1 MNNFKLSELTLEFV
15 KDYLKIDYNDD
26 DRELDLYIQASISF
40 IQEHT
45 RLDLAFLDERPDIII
60 VALMLISHFYENKT
74 LVTSSG
80 RVLSEDFAVQKIL
93 GLYRGFL

>member
-1 MNNFKLSELTLEFV
+1 MNKFKLSELTLEFV

-45 RLDLAFLDERPDIII
+45 RLELEFLDERPDIVI
-60 VALMLISHFYENKT
+60 VALMLIAHFYENKT
-74 LVTSSG
+74 IVTSSG
-80 RVLSEDFAVQKIL
+80 RVVNEDFAVQKIL